1 MKVPARAFPLIIG
14 PKGVKATEITELSGA
29 RFDLDRV
36 KEIATLKGS
45 PEACQKLKELI
56 EEILAEEGLTASQ
69 VVEDVPEVRVVDS
82 GHYKDLGPIPGAVYD
97 AAAAAAYKARQA
109 DLNMS
114 KSAVRRR
121 KRKEADNG
129 EKEEE
134 VVEHKGKNGLKT
146 ESVKSIVIPQKKEIE
161 KQVVN
166 SHAVVSNGHAH
177 VADVED
183 DEHDPSNYSD
193 SNIPTPQAEEEEEEE
208 EEGVLESGI
217 SHEYS
222 ESTSPD
228 PTLDADSYS
237 GSQLS
242 SGSVEGMGSMDRDTK
257 HIPKGVCMDA
267 VHSPVVEVKA
277 REVPRVSPSTTQPA
291 LPSVDVPKTV
301 LAGGKVASS
310 SGLLGML
317 LGHNNGA
324 AVPVREEKEKQDST
338 KYSAELEKLLSSLST
353 SVPPSESSAKSLK
366 ASPKAVTDLD
376 NDGNKGGYYKSK
388 SGFSVRL

>member
-1 MKVPARAFPLIIG
+1 MKVPSRAFPLIIG
-14 PKGVKATEITELSGA
+14 PKGVRATEITEQSGA

-36 KEIATLKGS
+36 KEIAILKGS

-56 EEILAEEGLTASQ
+56 EEILAEEGLPASQ
-69 VVEDVPEVRVVDS
+69 AVEDVPEVRVVDS

-129 EKEEE
+129 EKEE
-134 VVEHKGKNGLKT
+134 VVEHKGRNGMKNETAKT
-146 ESVKSIVIPQKKEIE
+146 MVIPQKKEVVE
-161 KQVVN
+161 KRVVN
-166 SHAVVSNGHAH
+166 SHVEVSNGH
-177 VADVED
+177 VEEADGDELEAD
-183 DEHDPSNYSD
+183 EEHDHSNYSD
-193 SNIPTPQAEEEEEEE
+193 INIPTPEAEDEEEEEEDE
-208 EEGVLESGI
+208 EVLESGI
-217 SHEYS
+217 THQYS

-242 SGSVEGMGSMDRDTK
+242 SGSVEGMGSVDRDSK
-257 HIPKGVCMDA
+257 HIPKGVCVD
-267 VHSPVVEVKA
+267 VVRTPAAEVKVK
-277 REVPRVSPSTTQPA
+277 EVPRVIPA
-291 LPSVDVPKTV
+291 PVSVDIPKTV

-317 LGHNNGA
+317 LGHNGA
-324 AVPVREEKEKQDST
+324 APVREEKEKQEAT

-353 SVPPSESSAKSLK
+353 SAPPSESSTKSLK
-366 ASPKAVTDLD
+366 ASPKAIPELES
-376 NDGNKGGYYKSK
+376 DGNKGGYYKSK

>member
-1 MKVPARAFPLIIG
+1 MKVPARAMPLIIG
-14 PKGVKATEITELSGA
+14 AKGVKASEITELSGA

-36 KEIATLKGS
+36 KEIAILKGS

-56 EEILAEEGLTASQ
+56 EEILAEEGLSASQ
-69 VVEDVPEVRVVDS
+69 AVEEEPEVRVVDS

-134 VVEHKGKNGLKT
+134 VVEQKARNA
-146 ESVKSIVIPQKKEIE
+146 VKSEPVKAIVIPQKKEVE
-161 KQVVN
+161 KRVAQTHVEET
-166 SHAVVSNGHAH
+166 SHE
-177 VADVED
+177 ADCDD
-183 DEHDPSNYSD
+183 DEENEQSNYSD
-193 SNIPTPQAEEEEEEE
+193 INIPTPDAEDEEEEEDEE
-208 EEGVLESGI
+208 VLASGI
-217 SHEYS
+217 SHQYS

-242 SGSVEGMGSMDRDTK
+242 SGSVDRDSK
-257 HIPKGVCMDA
+257 HIPKCVCLDA
-267 VHSPVVEVKA
+267 VTPTVIIEVKA
-277 REVPRVSPSTTQPA
+277 KEVPRVSPITTTQPA
-291 LPSVDVPKTV
+291 PVSVDTPKTV

-317 LGHNNGA
+317 LGHSNGSA
-324 AVPVREEKEKQDST
+324 PVREDKEKQEAT

-353 SVPPSESSAKSLK
+353 STPPSESSTKTQK
-366 ASPKAVTDLD
+366 ASPKAVTDLE